1 LQGNRLLSLKIS
13 RLVSAAWAP
22 AVLIAL
28 LAGCP
33 GTSEGDAK
41 RSQTRLDLAKDFLSK
56 HQLEAAEAE
65 VEKAIAFQKG
75 NDEAYNVRG
84 LIYYLRALDVQRL
97 LEIDACLTGVDAEA
111 LRDDLEQQLGRA
123 DADFARATEL
133 APDYGEAW
141 SNRGAI
147 ANLLGEHDRAAELLT
162 KALESP
168 ARLVNPG
175 LTRAHLGWAY
185 FHKADHVRAAKELR
199 QAAQFQPGMCVPT
212 YRLGR
217 VYFARE
223 EWEKAA
229 EQFQDVSEQPACGS
243 QEASLFLMLTRL
255 KQGLSDEAAVARTA
269 CLALSPRSCVAAR
282 CRAEGASL
290 GPASGSRDG
299 AERAERAE
307 GAAQGA
313 RPAGDDTGSEP

>member
-1 LQGNRLLSLKIS
+1 LQGNRLLSLEIS
-13 RLVSAAWAP
+13 RLVAAVGAP
-22 AVLIAL
+22 LWMPLWMTMILVVLIA
-28 LAGCP
+28 GGP
-33 GTSEGDAK
+33 GSSEGDAK

-65 VEKAIAFQKG
+65 ANKAIAYQKG
-75 NDEAYNVRG
+75 NDEAFNVRG

-111 LRDDLEQQLGRA
+111 LRDDLEQQLSRA
-123 DADFARATEL
+123 DDDFKRATEL

-141 SNRGAI
+141 SNRGAV
-147 ANLLGEHDRAAELLT
+147 ANLLGEPERAVELLG

-185 FHKADHVRAAKELR
+185 FHKNDHVRAAKELR

-255 KQGLSDEAAVARTA
+255 KQGLSDEAAAARAA
-269 CLALSPRSCVAAR
+269 CLSLSPRSCVAAR

-290 GPASGSRDG
+290 GPA
-299 AERAERAE
+299 AE
-307 GAAQGA
+307 GAASGA
-313 RPAGDDTGSEP
+313 RPAEGADTGSEP

>member
-13 RLVSAAWAP
+13 RLMSAMWAP

-33 GTSEGDAK
+33 GSSEGDAK
-41 RSQTRLDLAKDFLSK
+41 RSQTRLDLAKDFLAK
-56 HQLEAAEAE
+56 HELEAAEAE
-65 VEKAIAFQKG
+65 VAKAIAFQKG

-84 LIYYLRALDVQRL
+84 LIYLLRALDVQRL

-111 LRDDLEQQLGRA
+111 LRDDLEQQLARA
-123 DADFARATEL
+123 EADFARATEL

-147 ANLLGEHDRAAELLT
+147 ANLMGDHDRAAELLA

-168 ARLVNPG
+168 ARLFNPG

-185 FHKADHVRAAKELR
+185 FHKNDHVRAAKELR

-255 KQGLSDEAAVARTA
+255 KQGLSDEAVAARNA
-269 CLALSPRSCVAAR
+269 CLSLSPRSCVAAR

-290 GPASGSRDG
+290 GQPT
-299 AERAERAE
+299 AE

-313 RPAGDDTGSEP
+313 RPTGVDTGSEP